1 MTVTRD
7 LQALE
12 RLIDDPSPVVRGAV
26 LERIRSS
33 GSAGMRWLRGLAT
46 HPELG
51 GAARDLLRRMGT
63 PEAAALGFLAA
74 VRDESSS
81 LEEGFLALERIV
93 RPELPDDA
101 YEAELARLAARVRD
115 LSASPAGIRERLKV
129 LSRVFV
135 RDGGYQ
141 GEADTSDQPDAS
153 LLSKVIASRRG
164 NPLSLCA
171 LYLMVARRAGIDLD
185 PVSVPGRFMVGWF
198 GKDGPIYVDVFA
210 GCEFRTRDEIALALR
225 ENDLPDSGSALAPAD
240 RRETL
245 ARACRNLTAQ
255 YGERG
260 DAPRAGLFAG
270 LARALSAPDPHGP
283 A

>member
-26 LERIRSS
+26 LERLRSS
-33 GSAGMRWLRGLAT
+33 GSAGMRWLRNLAT

-51 GAARDLLRRMGT
+51 GAARDLLRRLGT

-74 VRDESSS
+74 VRDESAS

-101 YEAELARLAARVRD
+101 YEAELARLTSRVRD
-115 LSASPAGIRERLKV
+115 LAVSPSGIRERLKV

-153 LLSKVIASRRG
+153 LLSKVIERRRG

-198 GKDGPIYVDVFA
+198 GKEGPIYVDVFA
-210 GCEFRTRDEIALALR
+210 GCEFRTREEIAQALR
-225 ENDLPDSGSALAPAD
+225 ENDLPDGGQALAPAD

-260 DAPRAGLFAG
+260 DAPRAGIFAG

>member
-51 GAARDLLRRMGT
+51 GAARDLLRRLGT

-93 RPELPDDA
+93 RPELPDGA

-260 DAPRAGLFAG
+260 AAARAAVFGG